1 MGVLN
6 VTPDSFSD
14 GGHYHD
20 PAIALR
26 QARQMIEEGADII
39 DIGGESTRPGAQP
52 VHEEEELARIIPV
65 VEALARDPR
74 AIISVDTRKAAVA
87 GEALKKGAHIINDV
101 SGLADPA
108 MARVVAQQGAGLVI
122 MHMQG
127 EPAHMQDAPQYAD
140 VVGEITSFLCD
151 RIRIAVDSGMNAGCI
166 VVDPGIGFGKNLEH
180 NLALLRTIPELERV
194 CGRPV
199 LVGVSRKRMI
209 GAITGREIPDRLAG
223 SLAAATYALMNGAR
237 IIRVHDVKESCD
249 AARVIDRLQNIQG
262 A

>member
-65 VEALARDPR
+65 VEALARDMR

-108 MARVVAQQGAGLVI
+108 MARVVAQLGAGLVI

-127 EPAHMQDAPQYAD
+127 EPAHMQDAWPGA
-140 VVGEITSFLCD
+140 LA
-151 RIRIAVDSGMNAGCI
+151 RSGSAHSG
-166 VVDPGIGFGKNLEH
+166 
-180 NLALLRTIPELERV
+180 
-194 CGRPV
+194 
-199 LVGVSRKRMI
+199 
-209 GAITGREIPDRLAG
+209 
-223 SLAAATYALMNGAR
+223 
-237 IIRVHDVKESCD
+237 
-249 AARVIDRLQNIQG
+249 
-262 A
+262 